1 MSFGLILL
9 SLVLS
14 ALGQDSK
21 LVYKL
26 ITENNHILVQ
36 HTTAIWTHIRH
47 VRNWEQFQ
55 KVACKTVERY
65 RNRFIKLEFDQLFSL
80 IVCSIIF

>member
-21 LVYKL
+21 LVYKYKL
-26 ITENNHILVQ
+26 ITENNHIILVQ
-36 HTTAIWTHIRH
+36 HATAIWTHIRQ

-55 KVACKTVERY
+55 KVACSKTVEFY
-65 RNRFIKLEFDQLFSL
+65 RNRFIKLEFNL
-80 IVCSIIF
+80 

>member
-1 MSFGLILL
+1 MNFGLILL

-14 ALGQDSK
+14 TLGQDSK

-36 HTTAIWTHIRH
+36 HATAIWTHIRP
-47 VRNWEQFQ
+47 VRNWAQFQ
-55 KVACKTVERY
+55 KVA
-65 RNRFIKLEFDQLFSL
+65 KLSNTIGIDLSNL
-80 IVCSIIF
+80 NSINCLV